1 MQTLTQ
7 FLFLLNFVTFASLAG
22 FTLDQFPVVA
32 LGALVIAALSALVA
46 VVLVL
51 EETAEQRAWQE
62 FKARQK

>member
-22 FTLDQFPVVA
+22 FMLEQSPIVA
-32 LGALVIAALSALVA
+32 LGALIIAALSALVA

-51 EETAEQRAWQE
+51 QE
-62 FKARQK
+62 NAARF